1 MILPKAFALGVQ
13 FITLVAGAD
22 RVPELNI
29 VPVCKGIA
37 QQGGVTFHD
46 PAIPQEQK
54 NCIESER
61 AVREQ
66 LIKQWSSFLVD
77 DRTHCISETTMGGE
91 SSYTELLT
99 CLEMARDVRVMRA
112 EASAPSRK
120 STTRASSSPTPA
132 RPAPPETSPVRA
144 SANPTPPSPPTP
156 TLPPTLTLPPSTSP
170 STSVDERSNFEL
182 ASTRKELELA
192 KADAQS
198 ATVSE
203 VSAQRKL
210 ADTEA
215 ALERTKEEA
224 ERATDEAQRAKD
236 DAQAARES
244 EATEKRKL
252 ADAEAA
258 RTTAEKQC
266 QAERRQPDFGERLRE
281 WFHNE

>member
-1 MILPKAFALGVQ
+1 MILPKAIALGVQ
-13 FITLVAGAD
+13 FITLVASGD
-22 RVPELNI
+22 RVPDLNV

-46 PAIPQEQK
+46 PAVPQEQK

-66 LIKQWSSFLVD
+66 LVKQWSNFSLD

-112 EASAPSRK
+112 EASGPSRR
-120 STTRASSSPTPA
+120 STTRASSSSAPA
-132 RPAPPETSPVRA
+132 RPALPETSPARA
-144 SANPTPPSPPTP
+144 RANPNPPSPPAPTP
-156 TLPPTLTLPPSTSP
+156 PPPSTSP
-170 STSVDERSNFEL
+170 SNSADERSNFEI

-203 VSAQRKL
+203 ISARRKL
-210 ADTEA
+210 ADAEA
-215 ALERTKEEA
+215 ALERTKEEV
-224 ERATDEAQRAKD
+224 ERETNEAQRAKE
-236 DAQAARES
+236 DAQAARAS

-266 QAERRQPDFGERLRE
+266 QNAERRQPDFGERLRQ
-281 WFHNE
+281 WFHHE

>member
-1 MILPKAFALGVQ
+1 MILPKAIALGVQ
-13 FITLVAGAD
+13 FITLVAGGD
-22 RVPELNI
+22 RVPELNV

-46 PAIPQEQK
+46 PAVPQEQR

-66 LIKQWSSFLVD
+66 LAKQWSSFSID

-112 EASAPSRK
+112 EASAPSRGNAN
-120 STTRASSSPTPA
+120 RASSSPPPA
-132 RPAPPETSPVRA
+132 RPARPETSPARA
-144 SANPTPPSPPTP
+144 SANPNPRPPPTP
-156 TLPPTLTLPPSTSP
+156 TPPPPSISP
-170 STSVDERSNFEL
+170 SNSADERASFEI
-182 ASTRKELELA
+182 ASTRRELELA

-203 VSAQRKL
+203 ISAQRKL

-224 ERATDEAQRAKD
+224 ERATNEAQRAKE

-244 EATEKRKL
+244 AATEKRKL

-258 RTTAEKQC
+258 RTMAEKQC
-266 QAERRQPDFGERLRE
+266 QNAETKQHDFGERLRL
-281 WFHNE
+281 WFHHE

>member
-1 MILPKAFALGVQ
+1 MILPKAIALGVQ
-13 FITLVAGAD
+13 FTTLVAGGD
-22 RVPELNI
+22 RVPELNV

-66 LIKQWSSFLVD
+66 LVKQWSNFSLD
-77 DRTHCISETTMGGE
+77 DRTHCISETTMGGR

-112 EASAPSRK
+112 EASGPSRR
-120 STTRASSSPTPA
+120 STTRASSSSAPA
-132 RPAPPETSPVRA
+132 RPALHETSPARA
-144 SANPTPPSPPTP
+144 RANPNPPPPPAPTPP
-156 TLPPTLTLPPSTSP
+156 PPSTSP
-170 STSVDERSNFEL
+170 SNSADARSNFEI

-203 VSAQRKL
+203 ISARRKL
-210 ADTEA
+210 ADAEA

-224 ERATDEAQRAKD
+224 ERATNEAQRAKE
-236 DAQAARES
+236 DAQAARAS

-266 QAERRQPDFGERLRE
+266 QNAERRQPDFGELLRQ
-281 WFHNE
+281 WFHHE